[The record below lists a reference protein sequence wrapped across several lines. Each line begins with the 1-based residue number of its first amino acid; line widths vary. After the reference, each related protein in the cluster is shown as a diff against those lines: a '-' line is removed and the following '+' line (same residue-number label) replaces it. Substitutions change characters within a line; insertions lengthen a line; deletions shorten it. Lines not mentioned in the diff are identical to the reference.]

1 MFTFILKRTV
11 CNILTIG
18 GIEIEKEREKQQR
31 RETWPELAFVPLQC
45 FMTAGVLA
53 LCTVLIH
60 ANPGL
65 LQSQPCA
72 PIGFTKGLRAA
83 WG

>member
-1 MFTFILKRTV
+1 M
-11 CNILTIG
+11 
-18 GIEIEKEREKQQR
+18 EKERERERGKERKRDGGEKQQR

-65 LQSQPCA
+65 LQSQACV
-72 PIGFTKGLRAA
+72 PIGFTNGLRAA
-83 WG
+83 YG